1 MWDTHDRIEPL
12 RRLRA
17 SGRMANHRGGFFII
31 YWGKS
36 VILIIFAAYLIG
48 LVNLIHG

>member
-1 MWDTHDRIEPL
+1 MRDTHDRIGAL

-36 VILIIFAAYLIG
+36 VILIIFAANLIG